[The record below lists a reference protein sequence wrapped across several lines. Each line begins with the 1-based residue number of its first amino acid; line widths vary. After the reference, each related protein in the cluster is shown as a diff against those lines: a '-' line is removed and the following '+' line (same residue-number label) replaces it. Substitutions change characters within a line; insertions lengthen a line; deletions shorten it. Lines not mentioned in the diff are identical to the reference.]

1 MKRKLSEVGMQQ
13 REASVRDQ
21 LGLAAAMSGD
31 EEGIRRFAHLMSAE
45 VSHIE
50 FFSSLP
56 IPIKGRLRMI
66 SDNLR
71 DLKNFMDGR
80 ESVAAK
86 PKK

>member
-1 MKRKLSEVGMQQ
+1 MKRKPSEIEMQQ
-13 REASVRDQ
+13 REASAREQ
-21 LGLAAAMSGD
+21 LGLAAAMNGD

-45 VSHIE
+45 VSHVE

-66 SDNLR
+66 ADNLR

-80 ESVAAK
+80 ESVTAK
-86 PKK
+86 PSK